1 MYPWGNL
8 KDNPDLFAVL
18 LGNIFTALAWHII
31 TNLSLDG
38 ITLLFGDCLT
48 LLLRNLFTLWSLYLL
63 KEINLNWTTASLC
76 WKILAICGKCGKNN
90 EFIDSYRRALLFW
103 NILALLSFNR
113 NTFFGWHFLALLF
126 RNIVATFSRDLKDL
140 ELLMQTL
147 KGSCR

>member
-1 MYPWGNL
+1 MYTWEDL
-8 KDNPDLFAVL
+8 KDGSDLFAVL
-18 LGNIFTALAWHII
+18 LGNIFTALARHII

-113 NTFFGWHFLALLF
+113 NTFFRRYLLALLF